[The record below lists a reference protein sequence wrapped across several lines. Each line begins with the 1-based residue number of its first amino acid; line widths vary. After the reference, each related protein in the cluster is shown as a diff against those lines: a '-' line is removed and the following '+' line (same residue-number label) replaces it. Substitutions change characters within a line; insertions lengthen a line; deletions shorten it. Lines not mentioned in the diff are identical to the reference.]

1 MKSSCKST
9 SILWQVKWFVNYFYF
24 LQFILICTHSTVLKR
39 SFRQLFFFLFSMSK
53 GGDALKFGKAPLRSC
68 IWITAWFPV
77 EFRWNCSVSYLFFF
91 FFGPKNNFL
100 VNLFIW
106 QIAVNRGLPWWL
118 SGKESACQCRRHR
131 FDLWVRKIPW
141 RGTWQTTP
149 VFLPGKS
156 HGRRNLV
163 VHGVAKELEMT
174 SQPNNNSNK
183 YLLSSYVSI
192 WHVVSNVI
200 IPTSLDLDH
209 RKIPGVTLLR
219 LWKFES
225 I

>member
-39 SFRQLFFFLFSMSK
+39 SFTQLFFFLFSMSK
-53 GGDALKFGKAPLRSC
+53 GGDALRFGKAPLRSY
-68 IWITAWFPV
+68 IWIMVFLT
-77 EFRWNCSVSYLFFF
+77 FFF

-106 QIAVNRGLPWWL
+106 QIAVNRGLLWWL

-141 RGTWQTTP
+141 RGKWQTTP

-163 VHGVAKELEMT
+163 VHGVAKQLEMT
-174 SQPNNNSNK
+174 LQPNNNSNK
-183 YLLSSYVSI
+183 YLLSSYVST

-219 LWKFES
+219 FWKFES